1 MLLLVYGYYMI
12 YGGVNM
18 SIEINGS
25 IIGDIT
31 EDEFLDRFLN
41 LLDDMDCCFVG
52 VTCEEDDEDD
62 E

>member
-1 MLLLVYGYYMI
+1 
-12 YGGVNM
+12 M

-52 VTCEEDDEDD
+52 VTCEEDDEGD